1 MWTHSG
7 ESHNKKERRRCK
19 GRKIPISQAKGQR
32 KNVTLPVIV
41 KVDNAGF
48 QSYFLLE
55 KPAFLFIL
63 LSWRETKKWI

>member
-1 MWTHSG
+1 M
-7 ESHNKKERRRCK
+7 
-19 GRKIPISQAKGQR
+19 IPISQAKGQR
-32 KNVTLPVIV
+32 KNVTLLVIV

-48 QSYFLLE
+48 QSYCLLE

>member
-1 MWTHSG
+1 MV
-7 ESHNKKERRRCK
+7 
-19 GRKIPISQAKGQR
+19 PISQAKGQR
-32 KNVTLPVIV
+32 KNVTLLVIV